1 MNSYPGRKRKFII
14 LGLLFVGMILS
25 FFDRLAINVGI
36 IPIEE
41 EFQLNPSQ
49 TGLLISAFFFSYSI
63 MQLLGGWLTDKFG
76 ARIMITISLISWSV
90 FTMLTGFAWSFSSL
104 LCIRFLFG
112 LGEGPFHSAAIL
124 SIYETFPEKERGRAN
139 SFFMSAQ
146 SIGGVLGSVVAA
158 SLIVILGWR
167 GMFISL
173 GIPGFF
179 IAFIFWFVLKPQDI
193 KTIEKSNQKM
203 NKVALKELFKL
214 DNTWKIVFT
223 KFFASIVNWGLIS
236 WMPIYLV
243 KEKGLDLV
251 SAGGL
256 IVIPYIA
263 SFIMF
268 NLNGW
273 LLDKYMIGTEK
284 YLVITGSVL
293 TAVFII
299 LMSNAT
305 NVAFFI
311 TFFTLTA
318 MSISFIG
325 TTLLTI
331 VLKYG
336 PKEVIGSISG
346 LVSFS
351 SQVAGAISPAV
362 IGLIISFFNGSYDAA
377 FWLLVVSAC
386 LAAVIGFT
394 LNSNNKTH
402 SSRKQIKKAISN

>member
-1 MNSYPGRKRKFII
+1 
-14 LGLLFVGMILS
+14 
-25 FFDRLAINVGI
+25 
-36 IPIEE
+36 
-41 EFQLNPSQ
+41 
-49 TGLLISAFFFSYSI
+49 
-63 MQLLGGWLTDKFG
+63 
-76 ARIMITISLISWSV
+76 
-90 FTMLTGFAWSFSSL
+90 
-104 LCIRFLFG
+104 
-112 LGEGPFHSAAIL
+112 
-124 SIYETFPEKERGRAN
+124 
-139 SFFMSAQ
+139 MSAQ

-173 GIPGFF
+173 GIPGFL
-179 IAFIFWFVLKPQDI
+179 IAFIFWLVLKPQDV
-193 KTIEKSNQKM
+193 KTIEKSNPKM
-203 NKVALKELFKL
+203 NKIVLKELFKL

-284 YLVITGSVL
+284 YLVITGSFL

-305 NVAFFI
+305 NVAYFI

-346 LVSFS
+346 LVSFAG
-351 SQVAGAISPAV
+351 QVAGAISPAV

-377 FWLLVVSAC
+377 FWFLVVSAC
-386 LAAVIGFT
+386 FAAGVGFT
-394 LNSNNKTH
+394 LNNNNKTH